1 MMKQTVCNDR
11 RIGIRAF
18 GSPDTAKTTFVEVEE
33 CTIIYLQAIMTVH
46 WFGGSADG
54 GLHIAITFISAVEL
68 KMLYHYTAAIFDN
81 DKGGQTFITGI
92 YAGLGQG
99 GFDEQML
106 ASLSDEAVF
115 THPSRGINIINEG
128 TLNPSNI
135 GWVNVNYRWGKDG
148 SNNDMYAKVR
158 QTNLAIENL
167 RTATFED
174 KVLNDRLK
182 AKLAG

>member
-1 MMKQTVCNDR
+1 MK
-11 RIGIRAF
+11 
-18 GSPDTAKTTFVEVEE
+18 
-33 CTIIYLQAIMTVH
+33 
-46 WFGGSADG
+46 
-54 GLHIAITFISAVEL
+54 
-68 KMLYHYTAAIFDN
+68 KMLFCVLLLATAGACKREFLN
-81 DKGGQTFITGI
+81 TKPLDKVLSTDTWKDGALAEAFITGI

-148 SNNDMYAKVR
+148 SNNDMYAKVPAA
-158 QTNLAIENL
+158 QH
-167 RTATFED
+167 RTL
-174 KVLNDRLK
+174 KVVPKSLCGKKEQRTP
-182 AKLAG
+182 